1 MCWISRSVGDLGEL
15 VGLGLRGF
23 TDREGLEGE
32 ECFFEAGVFSTG
44 ESIFLFRLRA
54 DWLVGVTFLTG
65 IREEGLVVA
74 ADGD

>member
-15 VGLGLRGF
+15 LGLGLRGF

-32 ECFFEAGVFSTG
+32 ECFFKAGVFSTG
-44 ESIFLFRLRA
+44 ESVFLFRLR
-54 DWLVGVTFLTG
+54 DWLVGVTILTG
-65 IREEGLVVA
+65 SREEGLVVA